1 MTSIT
6 WKNLKTG
13 KKEIKIYRSK
23 DALDKTLKSCTRV
36 QVGEQYELHLVIKQ
50 KGKATN
56 DLILYGVSYEEDDE
70 KALFQKFGI
79 IPKDTDYD

>member
-13 KKEIKIYRSK
+13 KKEIKIYRSN

-50 KGKATN
+50 
-56 DLILYGVSYEEDDE
+56 
-70 KALFQKFGI
+70 
-79 IPKDTDYD
+79 